1 MLGVC
6 SAKKGRKLVLKKIT
20 HMFVCSFQ
28 RESASGKTE
37 AAEELA
43 KHAESTP
50 FEEQQQRVQELV
62 HGQIKQM
69 ATTLDG
75 ILLKA
80 PVLEKPTS
88 PPPEK
93 KRPSGLL
100 FALGRQPEPD
110 VPSR

>member
-1 MLGVC
+1 MYCDLNLTDLG
-6 SAKKGRKLVLKKIT
+6 
-20 HMFVCSFQ
+20 VCSFQ
-28 RESASGKTE
+28 RESASGGTE
-37 AAEELA
+37 IAEEIA
-43 KHAESTP
+43 KFAKSTP
-50 FEEQQQRVQELV
+50 FEEQQRQVQELV

-69 ATTLDG
+69 ATILDS

-80 PVLEKPTS
+80 PVIEKPS

-100 FALGRQPEPD
+100 FALGKQPEPE